1 MKLETFFKHFD
12 LLTEAPN
19 GVQKL
24 RELILDLAVRGKLVP
39 QDENDQP
46 ARELLKEIETE
57 KKRLIKQGN
66 IKQSKPLPEIT
77 PDEIPYNLPENWEW
91 VKLGEIVS
99 ILGDGIHGTPI
110 YDDQG
115 DFFFI
120 NGNNLVDGIIEI
132 KQNTKRVSIEEY
144 VKHKKELNEHTVLVS
159 INGTIGNVAFYNF
172 EKVVLGKSACYFN
185 LVSKIDKH
193 YIKRLIN
200 SQYFIQYALKSATGT
215 TIKNVSLKTM
225 RELFVPLPP
234 VNEQKRIVT
243 KVDEL
248 MKLCDEL
255 EARQK
260 KKQETRILIN
270 NAALNKLLTAET
282 PETFTQNWQ
291 RISDNF
297 DLLYSA
303 PENIGKLRQAILQ
316 LAVMGKLVPQDANDE
331 PAAALLERIK
341 KEKERLVKEG
351 KIKKEKLLPIPEAK
365 EIMFDLPDIWQ
376 WERLGNALLKV
387 TDGTHN
393 SPPNKEKGEY
403 KYITAKNIKQG
414 KIDLTNITYINS
426 EIHKEIYSRCNP
438 ELGDL
443 LYIKDGATT
452 GIVTINDL
460 LEPFSMLS
468 SVALLKL
475 PSNIYN
481 RYLFYVLSSPYFYS
495 LMRNDMSGVA
505 ITRVTL
511 AKLNKALIP
520 IAPLNEQ
527 KRIVSK
533 VDKLMKLCDELETKL
548 TQTQTESEKI
558 INAAVKQL
566 LTV

>member
-12 LLTEAPN
+12 LLAEAPN

-331 PAAALLERIK
+331 PAAVLLERIK
-341 KEKERLVKEG
+341 KEKERLVSKNKKNIDSELIQP
-351 KIKKEKLLPIPEAK
+351 IKLNEISYKLPSL
-365 EIMFDLPDIWQ
+365 
-376 WERLGNALLKV
+376 WEWTRLGNIINSLTGGGTPSKNNPLFWGGDIPWASVKDLK
-387 TDGTHN
+387 G
-393 SPPNKEKGEY
+393 NKYLTTTRDYITEKGLHQSSSNLIP
-403 KYITAKNIKQG
+403 KGKVILCTRMGLG
-414 KIDLTNITYINS
+414 KIAINTIDTAINQDLKAIELSQGIDIN
-426 EIHKEIYSRCNP
+426 
-438 ELGDL
+438 
-443 LYIKDGATT
+443 
-452 GIVTINDL
+452 
-460 LEPFSMLS
+460 
-468 SVALLKL
+468 
-475 PSNIYN
+475 
-481 RYLFYVLSSPYFYS
+481 YFYNFY
-495 LMRNDMSGVA
+495 LTQNIVGTGVTVSG
-505 ITRVTL
+505 IRQSE
-511 AKLNKALIP
+511 LINFLVP
-520 IAPLNEQ
+520 IPPLNEQ
-527 KRIVSK
+527 KRIVTK